1 MTTVFLGPTTPR
13 IDLAY
18 LLDMHADT
26 VVSCGYRHII
36 KDPILSAY
44 KGRIINQHIS
54 LLPYNRGADPNFW
67 SIYDD
72 TPKGVTIHL
81 IDKGLDTGPILM
93 QKRLELDPEMTL
105 RTSYQY
111 LQDEMV
117 KLWSV
122 FWPAWC
128 DRKIKPTEQCGEG
141 TYHRSSD
148 LDAIRGLLAIKG
160 WDTPISEIREAG
172 MKKRAGLTTS
182 S

>member
-18 LLDMHADT
+18 LLDMHADI

-36 KDPILSAY
+36 KEPILSAY

-67 SIYDD
+67 SLYDD
-72 TPKGVTIHL
+72 TPKGITIHL
-81 IDKGLDTGPILM
+81 VDKGLDTGPILA
-93 QKRLELDPEMTL
+93 RRELTFEPDMTM

-111 LQDEMV
+111 LQDEMA

-122 FWPAWC
+122 FWPLWC
-128 DRKIKPTEQCGEG
+128 DKKVTAIEQSGKG

-148 LDAIRGLLAIKG
+148 LDPLRGLLAIKG
-160 WDTPISEIREAG
+160 WDTPISEIIEAG
-172 MKKRAGLTTS
+172 QRKRASLTTDP
-182 S
+182 